1 MELGRPVWLSGGTVS
16 LAPPLDGVRS
26 LCRGFEVKALLGF
39 PVLAMAMLS
48 SAVTFSKVLLLESPF
63 NSTSWEFSG

>member
-1 MELGRPVWLSGGTVS
+1 M
-16 LAPPLDGVRS
+16 
-26 LCRGFEVKALLGF
+26 CRWYFVVFVVDAIVEGGFEVKALLGF

-63 NSTSWEFSG
+63 NSTLREFSG